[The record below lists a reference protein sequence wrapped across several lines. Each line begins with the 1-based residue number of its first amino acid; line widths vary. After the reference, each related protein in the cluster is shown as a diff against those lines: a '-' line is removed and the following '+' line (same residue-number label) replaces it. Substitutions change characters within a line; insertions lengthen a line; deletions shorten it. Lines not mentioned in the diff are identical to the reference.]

1 MPKTLDELEAE
12 IEAYHKT
19 KQYKVDRMIYKIRR
33 FITAPLRWP
42 RHIKHAYQRVVRGY
56 DDTMMWDGDGHL
68 ARQVA
73 ATLTWIVEHGHGV
86 SMAYWNED
94 DGDPWEPDTEIM
106 VERRDADYRKYA
118 AIFAEYGR
126 NGLAWDEEWLAEF
139 GGVLDTDMEDALQWL
154 KEHFYELWD

>member
-19 KQYKVDRMIYKIRR
+19 KQYKVDQMIYKVRR
-33 FITAPLRWP
+33 FITSPLRWP

-56 DDTMMWDGDGHL
+56 DDTMMWNGDSYL
-68 ARQVA
+68 AGQIA
-73 ATLTWIVEHGHGV
+73 AILTWIVEHGHGV
-86 SMAYWNED
+86 SMAYAESED
-94 DGDPWEPDTEIM
+94 GFNPDVDKM

-118 AIFAEYGR
+118 AIFAEYRR
-126 NGLAWDEEWLAEF
+126 NGLAHDEWWLAEF
-139 GGVLDTDMEDALQWL
+139 GGVLETDMEDALQWL